1 MSLKVCDWKHGKRW
15 VYSIT
20 YDEGLVDLHRFAIP
34 LHEEFGIPGHV
45 EVVAGQLGEVRQLG
59 QSSYNGF
66 RHMNGAEL
74 RDLLGRGW
82 GVGNHSWSHE
92 VITPQMIDREL
103 RQAREVIEEAIQAP
117 VLLYCAPGDNTNMS
131 DHVLAACRELGY
143 LGAMSLTDGINCP
156 QEELFWLDRT
166 ALHDQFYAPF
176 YSKYDPYRNL
186 QQAQALGG
194 WIIDYCHCPLE
205 EPVHRNKDCS
215 QAQLRQ
221 RFETVL
227 AEGGE
232 AVWCAAPEEVVS
244 YHLCRRHLRV
254 EVLEENAQRR
264 RYRLGFAGL
273 PPQVPCR
280 QLTLEVQVPGTWCVA
295 PCVWVQG
302 TPRPAALVRPGL
314 LRLTVEVEE
323 GMEVEFRGDQPSPW
337 ARAKSKA

>member
-1 MSLKVCDWKHGKRW
+1 MPLKVCDWKHGKGW

-45 EVVAGQLGEVRQLG
+45 EVVAGHLGAVRQLG

-66 RHMNGAEL
+66 RHMNGEEL
-74 RDLLGRGW
+74 RDLLWRGW

-92 VITPQMIDREL
+92 VITPQMVDREL
-103 RQAREVIEEAIQAP
+103 RQAREGIEAAIQAP

-131 DHVLAACRELGY
+131 EHVLAACRELGY
-143 LGAMSLTDGINCP
+143 LGAMSITDGVNRP
-156 QEELFWLDRT
+156 GEELFWLDRT
-166 ALHDQFYAPF
+166 PLHDQYYAPF
-176 YSKYDPYRNL
+176 YSEYDPYRNIR
-186 QQAQALGG
+186 QAQAVGG

-227 AEGGE
+227 SEGGE
-232 AVWCAAPEEVVS
+232 AVWCAAPEEVIS
-244 YHLCRRHLRV
+244 YHLCRRHLQV
-254 EVLEENAQRR
+254 EVLEEGPQRQ

-273 PPQVPCR
+273 PARVPCR
-280 QLTLEVQVPGTWCVA
+280 QLTLEAQVPGSWCAA
-295 PCVWVQG
+295 PCAWVQG
-302 TPRPAALVRPGL
+302 TPRPAALVRPGV
-314 LRLTVEVEE
+314 LRITAEVEE
-323 GMEVEFRGDQPSPW
+323 GMELEFRGDQPSPW
-337 ARAKSKA
+337 ARRS